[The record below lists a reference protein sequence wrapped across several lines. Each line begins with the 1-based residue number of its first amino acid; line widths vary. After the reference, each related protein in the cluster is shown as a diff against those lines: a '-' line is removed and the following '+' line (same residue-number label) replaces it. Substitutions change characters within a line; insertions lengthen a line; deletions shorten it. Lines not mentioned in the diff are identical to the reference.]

1 MARFLS
7 QTLIQ
12 TTPSTSLQIFKSNRF
27 STPLGKSQLV
37 EINLESESDVEVL
50 GLRKLEDAIHKI
62 IVRQSAPDWL
72 PFVPGSP
79 YWVPP
84 SHRHGSESHDLF
96 QVLKKVANPLTDD
109 EAMAVCSSR
118 GGGGVSWRRK
128 MQGLRRGCKR

>member
-1 MARFLS
+1 MARFLP

-27 STPLGKSQLV
+27 STPPEKSQLV
-37 EINLESESDVEVL
+37 EIDLELESDVEVL
-50 GLRKLEDAIHKI
+50 GLRKLEDAIHNI

-84 SHRHGSESHDLF
+84 PSSHRHGSESHDLF

-128 MQGLRRGCKR
+128 MQGFEKR